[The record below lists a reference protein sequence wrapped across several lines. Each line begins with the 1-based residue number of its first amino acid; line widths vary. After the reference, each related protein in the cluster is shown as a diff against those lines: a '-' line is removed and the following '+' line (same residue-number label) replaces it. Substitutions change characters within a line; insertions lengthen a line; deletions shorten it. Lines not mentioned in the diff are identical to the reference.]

1 MNYIDYLTLSKN
13 NSSNPT
19 DLYRIWQLQHERMID
34 EYTRKQ
40 ENDQLIE
47 KISDCVIQK
56 FFKSNELKKLIN
68 AIEQLN
74 RSIKLMNGGRK

>member
-1 MNYIDYLTLSKN
+1 MKYIDYLTLSKN

-19 DLYRIWQLQHERMID
+19 DPYKMWQLQHERMID

-47 KISDCVIQK
+47 KIADRVMQK
-56 FFKSNELKKLIN
+56 FFKSNEFKQLIN

-74 RSIKLMNGGRK
+74 RNIKLMNGGRK